1 MKESQISDAL
11 RESMNAVRLSPA
23 LRARAL
29 CAMRGRPTLSES
41 EHFTETEE
49 WLFFFRL

>member
-29 CAMRGRPTLSES
+29 CAMLKIDMEGGKDA
-41 EHFTETEE
+41 
-49 WLFFFRL
+49 

>member
-23 LRARAL
+23 LRDARQ
-29 CAMRGRPTLSES
+29 RGK
-41 EHFTETEE
+41 ETENE
-49 WLFFFRL
+49 T

>member
-23 LRARAL
+23 LRASAL
-29 CAMRGRPTLSES
+29 RDARQRGK
-41 EHFTETEE
+41 ETENE
-49 WLFFFRL
+49 T

>member
-23 LRARAL
+23 LRAKAL
-29 CAMRGRPTLSES
+29 ANGYTNEYELGGFVR
-41 EHFTETEE
+41 H
-49 WLFFFRL
+49 